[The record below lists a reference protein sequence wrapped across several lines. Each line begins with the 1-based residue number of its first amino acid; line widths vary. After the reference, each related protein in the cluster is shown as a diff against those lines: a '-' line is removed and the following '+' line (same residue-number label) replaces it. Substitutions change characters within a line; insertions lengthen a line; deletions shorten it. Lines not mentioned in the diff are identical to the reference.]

1 MDYTLKPG
9 LVWLIRPMDTHSF
22 RAEKEG
28 SLRFINVAF
37 RSNVWFDFLE
47 FVDLEKQRERWDN
60 SDTSLVTQLL
70 GQDFV
75 QAENVFHQAVQEA
88 LTDSSRLFLAYFW
101 SRLVKWFEQILERR
115 PEHPRKWL
123 AEMVVALE
131 EPAILRLGLSAQI
144 KQLKL
149 SSAHVSRIFK
159 SNFGQTPI
167 EYIIQKRLQLAART
181 LSRTDDKIIDVAFD
195 CGFEN
200 LSYFY
205 RRFKMQYGS
214 TPVAYRKR
222 SRRDIAP

>member
-1 MDYTLKPG
+1 
-9 LVWLIRPMDTHSF
+9 MDTHSF

-37 RSNVWFDFLE
+37 RSNVWFGFLE

-75 QAENVFHQAVQEA
+75 KAENVFHQAVQEA

-115 PEHPRKWL
+115 PEHPVKWL

-144 KQLKL
+144 KQLNL

-181 LSRTDDKIIDVAFD
+181 LSRTDDKITDVAFD

-200 LSYFY
+200 LFYFY
-205 RRFKMQYGS
+205 RCFKMQYGS
-214 TPVAYRKR
+214 TPVAYRKC
-222 SRRDIAP
+222 SRRGIAP

>member
-1 MDYTLKPG
+1 
-9 LVWLIRPMDTHSF
+9 MDTHSF

-115 PEHPRKWL
+115 PEHPPKWL